1 MSYGKLKMKVEE
13 IMKSL
18 KNKKGFT
25 LVELLAVIVILA
37 LIMAIAIYSIS
48 GILQSSRQ
56 STFKDT
62 AAGIIRGVRLQLT
75 ANNNLESGT
84 YYFTRDMLESGATNP
99 PFGGDYVFATV
110 TEGGTAPNIT
120 YTVGGATVTKI
131 GTGVYRKD
139 RTSTVPTDADC
150 TASTT
155 SFVRITE
162 SLDYYICLTTGS
174 TTRFIKNAKEADLLG
189 SGTSMIV
196 EPTATTG

>member
-1 MSYGKLKMKVEE
+1 MKT
-13 IMKSL
+13 L

-48 GILQSSRQ
+48 GILQGSRE

-75 ANNNLESGT
+75 ANNNLEAGT

-99 PFGGDYVFATV
+99 PFGGTYNFAAV
-110 TEGGTAPNIT
+110 TESGTESNKT
-120 YTVGGATVTKI
+120 YTVNGGTVTLI
-131 GTGVYRKD
+131 GKGVYRKD
-139 RTSTVPTDADC
+139 RTSAAPTDAEC
-150 TASTT
+150 TPSTT
-155 SFVRITE
+155 SFVRITTNY
-162 SLDYYICLTTGS
+162 DYYICLTTGAG
-174 TTRFIKNAKEADLLG
+174 TRYIKNAKEADLLG

-196 EPTATTG
+196 DPNGSTNS